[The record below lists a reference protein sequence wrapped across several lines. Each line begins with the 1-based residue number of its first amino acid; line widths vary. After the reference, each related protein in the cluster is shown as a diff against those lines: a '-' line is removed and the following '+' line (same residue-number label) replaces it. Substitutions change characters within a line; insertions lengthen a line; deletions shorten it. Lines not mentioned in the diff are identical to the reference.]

1 MINTV
6 TFPGLGLEF
15 ELNRVAFSVFGHNIY
30 WYGVIIAM
38 GFLLAVAYGLWR
50 APRFSMD
57 PDVITD
63 AIFVVVPSAIIGAR
77 IYYVIF
83 NPAVCY
89 DGDGAFSF
97 LRMIAFWDGGLAI
110 YGGVIATVL
119 SALIFCMVRKVDF
132 WCGMDITSYGLLIGQ
147 MIGRWGNFVNVEC
160 YGGTTTL
167 PWRMCSVS
175 IANELWRDG
184 LLATE
189 ADYQS
194 IIEGA
199 LGVHP
204 TFLYESLWNLL
215 GFILLVLIVRIWGR
229 KFNGQMFLSY
239 VIWYGLGRAVIEGMR
254 TDSLYFFG
262 TAIRSS
268 QMLGIVSAL
277 AAIGLYVL
285 RLKTAGPASPPF
297 VKGGSAAVPQPET
310 VEAVPAAQ
318 PPEEA
323 AEQPAGET
331 AGDAQ
336 AVEGGPTT
344 GGEAVAEAVGL
355 ETENAPE
362 TVGTSMA
369 QSEEPI
375 RLLGEAKEEENDA
388 RDDH

>member
-15 ELNRVAFSVFGHNIY
+15 ELNRVAFSMFGHSIY
-30 WYGVIIAM
+30 WYGVIIAV
-38 GFLLAVAYGLWR
+38 GFLLAVVYGLWR

-63 AIFVVVPSAIIGAR
+63 AIFVVVPSAIVGAR

-83 NPAVCY
+83 NPTVCY
-89 DGDGAFSF
+89 DADGTFSF

-119 SALIFCMVRKVDF
+119 SALIFCKVRKIDF

-160 YGGTTTL
+160 YGSVTSL

-184 LLATE
+184 LLASE

-194 IIEGA
+194 VIEGS

-215 GFILLVLIVRIWGR
+215 GFILLVLVVRFWGR

-239 VIWYGLGRAVIEGMR
+239 VIWYGLGRAVIEGLR

-262 TAIRSS
+262 TGIRSS

-277 AAIGLYVL
+277 VAVGVYVL
-285 RLKTAGPASPPF
+285 RLKTAGPAAPPF
-297 VKGGSAAVPQPET
+297 VKGAEAAVSQPASEEG
-310 VEAVPAAQ
+310 VLAEQ
-318 PPEEA
+318 PPEKA
-323 AEQPAGET
+323 AEALSAQP
-331 AGDAQ
+331 
-336 AVEGGPTT
+336 
-344 GGEAVAEAVGL
+344 
-355 ETENAPE
+355 
-362 TVGTSMA
+362 
-369 QSEEPI
+369 EEFVKPQE
-375 RLLGEAKEEENDA
+375 EAKEEENDV